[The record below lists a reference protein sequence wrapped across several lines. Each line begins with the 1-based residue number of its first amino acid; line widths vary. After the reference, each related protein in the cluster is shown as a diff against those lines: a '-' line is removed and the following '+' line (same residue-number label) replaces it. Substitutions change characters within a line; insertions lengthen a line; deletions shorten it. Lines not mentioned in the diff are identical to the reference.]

1 MVARPVAKLR
11 IVVADDHTLIR
22 RGIVGLL
29 NVQDDMEVVGE
40 AGSGKEA
47 LEQTARYVPEV
58 VLLDV
63 AMPEGNGLETARQIK
78 QRFPETQVLMLTMH
92 DRQDYLFEALRAGAA
107 GYILKGADVQ
117 DLLAG
122 IRAVSR
128 GEVYLY
134 PTLTRRLLNDFLHRA
149 DTGEDAGHLDSLS
162 DRERDVLR
170 LIAQGKTSNEI
181 AQLLVIS
188 SHTVQTHRDHIM
200 EKLNLHRKAELIRYA
215 IRTGLVGPEE

>member
-1 MVARPVAKLR
+1 MPKVR

-22 RGIVGLL
+22 SGIVGLL
-29 NVQDDMEVVGE
+29 NAQPDMEVVGE
-40 AGSGKEA
+40 AATGKEA
-47 LEQTARYVPEV
+47 MEQAVRCTPEV
-58 VLLDV
+58 LLLDV
-63 AMPEGNGLETARQIK
+63 AMPEGSGLETARDIK
-78 QRFPETQVLMLTMH
+78 QRFPEMQVLMLTMH

-122 IRAVSR
+122 IRAVCR

-134 PTLTRRLLNDFLHRA
+134 PALTKRLLSDFLRRA
-149 DTGEDAGHLDSLS
+149 ERGEDPGHLGSLS
-162 DRERDVLR
+162 ERERDVLR

-181 AQLLVIS
+181 ARSLYIS
-188 SHTVQTHRDHIM
+188 PHTVQTHRDHIM

>member
-1 MVARPVAKLR
+1 MVACVSGHGLDEARLSRSRSRSCGRAANDMPKVR

-29 NVQDDMEVVGE
+29 NAQADMEVVGE

-47 LEQTARYVPEV
+47 LEQTALHTPDV

-63 AMPEGNGLETARQIK
+63 AMPEGNGLDTAKQIK
-78 QRFPETQVLMLTMH
+78 QRFPEAQVLMLTVH

-122 IRAVSR
+122 VRAVCR

-134 PTLTRRLLNDFLHRA
+134 PSLTKKLLSDFLRRA
-149 DTGEDAGHLDSLS
+149 ES
-162 DRERDVLR
+162 
-170 LIAQGKTSNEI
+170 
-181 AQLLVIS
+181 
-188 SHTVQTHRDHIM
+188 
-200 EKLNLHRKAELIRYA
+200 
-215 IRTGLVGPEE
+215 

>member
-1 MVARPVAKLR
+1 MPKVR

-22 RGIVGLL
+22 RGIVALL
-29 NVQDDMEVVGE
+29 NAQADMEVVGE
-40 AGSGKEA
+40 AASGKEA
-47 LEQTARYVPEV
+47 MEQTARHTPEV

-63 AMPEGNGLETARQIK
+63 GMPEGNGLDTARQIK

-122 IRAVSR
+122 IRAVRR

-134 PTLTRRLLNDFLHRA
+134 PTLTKRLLSDFLRRA
-149 DTGEDAGHLDSLS
+149 ESGEDSGHLGSLS
-162 DRERDVLR
+162 ERERDVLR

-181 AQLLVIS
+181 AQMLFIS
-188 SHTVQTHRDHIM
+188 PHTVQTHRDHIM

-215 IRTGLVGPEE
+215 IPTGLVGPEE